1 MEQRKTQRILQQISK
16 IKEKQILM
24 IIIENHKGYEK
35 YLQSIVDILPP
46 DYLDVHEPQIHDI
59 IMRYK
64 TLTETNQDLLSEV
77 QHNQD
82 QVEKHQATLQGLVKE
97 KNDIIMVF
105 NSKLG
110 SRQKLLD
117 KLKQETAYAEEEL
130 EKRTSLGKERVF
142 IVDCKVLIF
151 MDRCECYPKQ
161 N

>member
-1 MEQRKTQRILQQISK
+1 MYPL
-16 IKEKQILM
+16 
-24 IIIENHKGYEK
+24 ENHEGYEK

-77 QHNQD
+77 QRNQD
-82 QVEKHQATLQGLVKE
+82 QVEQYQTTLQGLVKE
-97 KNDIIMVF
+97 KNDIIMVY

-110 SRQKLLD
+110 SKQKLLD

-130 EKRTSLGKERVF
+130 EKKTNLGKERVHN
-142 IVDCKVLIF
+142 IL
-151 MDRCECYPKQ
+151 
-161 N
+161 